1 MKFVFISLLL
11 LSTSLPAQQTAPASA
26 PIVAQ
31 ELTVPISTLSPKQIE
46 NMQKKLADWPDLAHY
61 HDENAKLG
69 DPPPGEKRVVFMGDS
84 ITEIWGKGRGKF
96 FPGKPYVNRGISGQT
111 TPQMLTRFQQDV
123 LSLKPT
129 VVVIAGGVNDIAGNT
144 GPEPLETITD
154 NYRSM
159 VTLAKAAHIRVVLT
173 APVPA
178 SWFPWRPGAH
188 PGETV
193 RQLNEWIKEYART
206 EHVVY
211 ADYYSAMVDDQ
222 GGIRQDL
229 SYDKA
234 VHPNDAGYS
243 IMEPIAQRAID
254 SALAMPQP

>member
-1 MKFVFISLLL
+1 MKFVFVSLLL
-11 LSTSLPAQQTAPASA
+11 LSTSLHGQQAAPASA

-31 ELTVPISTLSPKQIE
+31 ELTVPISTLTPQQIAS
-46 NMQKKLADWPDLAHY
+46 MQKKLADWPDLAHY
-61 HDENAKLG
+61 RDENVKLG
-69 DPPPGEKRVVFMGDS
+69 DPAPGEKRVVFMGDS

-111 TPQMLTRFQQDV
+111 TPQMLARFQQDV
-123 LSLKPT
+123 LRLKPT

-193 RQLNEWIKEYART
+193 RQLNSWIKEYARA
-206 EHVVY
+206 EHLVY

-222 GGIRQDL
+222 GGIRPDL
-229 SYDKA
+229 AFDKA
-234 VHPNDAGYS
+234 VHPNDAGYA
-243 IMEPIAQRAID
+243 IMEPIAQRAIE
-254 SALAMPQP
+254 SALALPRP